1 MIKAVIFDMDGT
13 LIDTGSMAEVIWHRV
28 GKSLGFSVERMC
40 RIRDDCRGQSNKS
53 ACDYFAAKVPEIP
66 FEEFS
71 ALCAP
76 EWTAEIERRGGIAQM
91 RGAAELLAYLRENGY
106 RIALATSSGKETT
119 AYRLRMSGLSD
130 AFDAIVTG
138 DTVENGKPHPDIFLR
153 AAEVLELHPSECMGV
168 EDSLAGVEAIHRAG
182 MFCVMVPDMVEPTP
196 EIEAMLDAKC
206 KTLRDIMPLLQH
218 LNQSGVN

>member
-28 GKSLGFSVERMC
+28 GRSLGFSVERMC

-71 ALCAP
+71 ARCAP

-138 DTVENGKPHPDIFLR
+138 DMVENGKPHPDIFLR

-168 EDSLAGVEAIHRAG
+168 EDSFAGVEAISRAG
-182 MFCVMVPDMVEPTP
+182 MFTVMVPDAIAPTP
-196 EIEAMLDAKC
+196 EIEALLDAKC
-206 KTLRDIMPLLQH
+206 NSLHEIIPLLQR
-218 LNQSGVN
+218 LSPNGVN